1 MFERFSTITNMQ
13 QGSLGYDAI
22 SLLVFGGTVFVSQIQ
37 TTVIYICMFLY
48 SLIDER
54 EISKNL
60 YAVGLPDRL
69 INIQ

>member
-37 TTVIYICMFLY
+37 TTAIYMYVLVQF
-48 SLIDER
+48 D
-54 EISKNL
+54 
-60 YAVGLPDRL
+60 
-69 INIQ
+69 